1 MIVKQNKHLP
11 ITTLSGLSHLEG
23 QTVSILADGS
33 THPDKTVSS
42 GEITL
47 DRSASK
53 VKVGLSYTSLLQ
65 TMRIDAG
72 SQNGT
77 SQSKTKRIY
86 EITARLYES
95 IGVEI
100 GPDLNNMERIPF
112 RSSANQMDSGI
123 NVLTGYKE
131 IELRGN

>member
-1 MIVKQNKHLP
+1 MMVQLQLLYLVLDHLRRSRQF
-11 ITTLSGLSHLEG
+11 LY
-23 QTVSILADGS
+23 LADGA
-33 THPDKTVSS
+33 THPNKTVSS
-42 GEITL
+42 GAITL
-47 DRSASK
+47 DRSATK
-53 VKVGLSYTSLLQ
+53 VKVGLPYTSLLQ

-100 GPDLNNMERIPF
+100 GPDLRQHGTNTF
-112 RSSANQMDSGI
+112 
-123 NVLTGYKE
+123 
-131 IELRGN
+131 